1 MFFPERLNLH
11 VHACRQIELHQ
22 RVHRLLRGLENI
34 EQTLVRADLKLLPR
48 FLIHVRRTQHAVLV
62 FHRGQ
67 WNRPRNLCPG
77 AARGFHNLARRLV
90 QDAVVVSLQPD
101 ANSFFSNHVSLSL
114 PLPLS
119 AGGKNLRQEASR
131 VDRVAADALVRESLS
146 MLHARGRGRPRLHYC
161 TISAIVP
168 APTVCPPSRMAKRKP
183 FSIATGVI
191 NSITSETLSPGIT
204 ISVPAGNSAT
214 PVTSVVR
221 R

>member
-1 MFFPERLNLH
+1 MFLTECLNLDI
-11 VHACRQIELHQ
+11 HARRQIELHQ
-22 RVHRLLRGLENI
+22 RIHRLLRWLKNI
-34 EQTLVRADLKLLPR
+34 EQALVSADLELLPR

-67 WNRPRNLCPG
+67 WNRPRNLCSST
-77 AARGFHNLARRLV
+77 ARSFHNLARRLV
-90 QDAVVVSLQPD
+90 QDAVVVCLQPD

-119 AGGKNLRQEASR
+119 AGGKNLRQDASR
-131 VDRVAADALVRESLS
+131 FCLCSAG
-146 MLHARGRGRPRLHYC
+146 ARATRSFLTYC

-168 APTVCPPSRMAKRKP
+168 APTVWPPSRMAKRKP

-191 NSITSETLSPGIT
+191 NSITRLTLSPGIT

-221 R
+221 K